1 MQQKCR
7 IRTNGIVCGSCL
19 FAGDCLCILI
29 FFFRSVVNWLLRL
42 LIHVIAVSVCLS
54 FVLFFFCFK
63 SAFVHLF
70 RFVISSYAI
79 VIIVCRVLMVVDV
92 GRAFVAF
99 HLEKT
104 PKAREK
110 KHINDT
116 DRNSMFETVKFKNCR
131 YFKCLSHRNQYHV
144 YRNLI
149 DSAEAFVLYR

>member
-1 MQQKCR
+1 MW
-7 IRTNGIVCGSCL
+7 IVFVRWRLLVHFDFFFPFCCELVASLAHSCYCCFCL
-19 FAGDCLCILI
+19 FVV
-29 FFFRSVVNWLLRL
+29 RS
-42 LIHVIAVSVCLS
+42 
-54 FVLFFFCFK
+54 FFFCFK